1 MPVIRNIARERL
13 ERGELSL
20 GVGVRMVRS
29 VEIGKA
35 MKSVGYDW
43 LFIDLE
49 HGALSI
55 ETAAQISLAALDA
68 GIAPIVRI
76 PSGEF
81 SIATR
86 LMDNGALGVVVPHV
100 DTAQEARL
108 IVEKLRYPPVGQRA
122 IFSSVPQYEF
132 KTMNAADMAELN
144 SANLIVVMLESQRG
158 IENAAEI
165 AAVPG
170 IDVLLIG
177 TNDLCVDLGITGK
190 LGHPQVDEAYGHMI
204 AACRAHGKW
213 PGMGGIYDEQLMQRY
228 IDMGA
233 RFILGGGDLGFLL
246 ASAAKRAEFLRS
258 TYTPV

>member
-1 MPVIRNIARERL
+1 MPPVRNVARERL

-20 GVGVRMVRS
+20 GVGVKVVRG

-35 MKSVGYDW
+35 MKSAGYDW

-55 ETAAQISLAALDA
+55 ETAAQMALAALDA

-76 PSGEF
+76 ASGEF

-86 LMDNGALGVVVPHV
+86 LMDNGALGIVVPHV
-100 DTAQEARL
+100 ETADEARL
-108 IVEKLRYPPVGQRA
+108 VVEKLRYPPLGRRA
-122 IFSSVPQYEF
+122 IYSSVPQYEF
-132 KTMNAADMAELN
+132 KTMNAADMAALN
-144 SANLIVVMLESQRG
+144 AANLIVVMLESRTG
-158 IENAAEI
+158 IDNAGAI

-177 TNDLCVDLGITGK
+177 TNDLCVDLGITGE
-190 LGHPQVDEAYGHMI
+190 LGHAQVDDAYARMI

-213 PGMGGIYDEQLMQRY
+213 AGMGGIYDEQLMQRY
-228 IDMGA
+228 IGMGA
-233 RFILGGGDLGFLL
+233 RFVLGGGDLGFLL
-246 ASAAKRAEFLRS
+246 GGAARRAEFLRGVHK
-258 TYTPV
+258 PG